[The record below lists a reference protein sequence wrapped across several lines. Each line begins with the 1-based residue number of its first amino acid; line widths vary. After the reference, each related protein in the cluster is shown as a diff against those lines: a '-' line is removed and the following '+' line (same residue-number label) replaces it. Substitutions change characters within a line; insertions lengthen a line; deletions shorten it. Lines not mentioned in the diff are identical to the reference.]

1 MDGLGVINRSLF
13 LSALLA
19 ALTISGCA
27 SYYSSGNTKLNLDNL
42 IVLPDEL
49 EETSGLYCSAS
60 EIVTLNDSGNS
71 ADIFH
76 LTYTGAIIGRDR
88 LALTNFD
95 WEAVSASETHWYVA
109 DLGNN
114 KGKREQLSVYKIDRT
129 DLTNITPFS
138 IRYEGNK
145 PSANMPYA
153 HDYDSEAMVK
163 TDDKLLLFSKS
174 WQTGI
179 AKVYAVDESVS
190 QQQLQPFATIEG
202 LPGVITGADYDKTR
216 NVFVVVGYK
225 SDPFGNFAAFMA
237 QLNTQFEP
245 INIWPLSDYKQVE
258 GVCVD
263 AGGAYWFTE
272 ESTKGRKASLTR
284 GWIEPQR

>member
-1 MDGLGVINRSLF
+1 MDGLGVINRYLV
-13 LSALLA
+13 LSILLVIFT
-19 ALTISGCA
+19 LSGCA
-27 SYYSSGNTKLNLDNL
+27 SYYTKENQKLNLDKL

-60 EIVTLNDSGNS
+60 ELTTLNDSGNS

-76 LTYTGAIIGRDR
+76 LTYTGSIVGRDR
-88 LALTNFD
+88 LALINFD
-95 WEAVSASETHWYVA
+95 WEAVSASDTHWYVA

-114 KGKREQLSVYKIDRT
+114 KGSREQLSVYKIDRS
-129 DLTNITPFS
+129 DLSDITTLS
-138 IRYEGNK
+138 ISYEGNE
-145 PSANMPYA
+145 PSKNIPYA

-190 QQQLQPFATIEG
+190 QQHLQPFAAIKG

-216 NVFVVVGYK
+216 DVFVVVGYK

-237 QLNTQFEP
+237 QLNTQFEA

-263 AGGAYWFTE
+263 ADGAYWFTE

-284 GWIEPQR
+284 GWTEP